1 MYASSVVSG
10 RKATMAEPLPSQAIV
25 GYVQDLSSAEA
36 HIVED
41 LGLDLLVAE
50 EDHCSTIRDARR
62 WD

>member
-1 MYASSVVSG
+1 
-10 RKATMAEPLPSQAIV
+10 MAEPLPSQAIV